1 MVRFDPFPSL
11 PNKKTHVFP
20 HMSLFVFSYPADD
33 GQPVRSG
40 FWGDDYVEIFAFSPL
55 FGRKTTPFGE
65 VLKGRGIFVCEANF
79 RGDSF
84 DTLSFPPGEQ
94 IDRMA
99 EVVVWQFDNCIGG
112 DEINRCLVIDIRR
125 DWFQYPA
132 LI

>member
-79 RGDSF
+79 RVTHS
-84 DTLSFPPGEQ
+84 TRYRSPPGNRLTGWPRLWFGSLTTVLGEMKS
-94 IDRMA
+94 I
-99 EVVVWQFDNCIGG
+99 VV
-112 DEINRCLVIDIRR
+112 L
-125 DWFQYPA
+125 
-132 LI
+132 L